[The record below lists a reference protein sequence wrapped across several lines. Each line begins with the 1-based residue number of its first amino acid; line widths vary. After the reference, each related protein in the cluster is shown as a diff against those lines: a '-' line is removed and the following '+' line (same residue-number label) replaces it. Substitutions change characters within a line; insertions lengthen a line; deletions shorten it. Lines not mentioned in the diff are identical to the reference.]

1 MYFFGLILIGA
12 GIVFFINALFGLSI
26 PIFRIL
32 FALSLLYFGIQMLFN
47 SFGFHFK
54 KVTTTNEALFGSS
67 QFKLNMN
74 SSLHK
79 DRGNKE
85 YNTVFGDSELDLR
98 DLDLSKGSTT
108 ISMNTVFGETRLIV
122 KKDTPLR
129 LHTNAVFGD
138 TNLPSSNLS
147 KFGSGTYNNDLA
159 LENSQFVLNVD
170 ANIVFGTLSVIE
182 K

>member
-1 MYFFGLILIGA
+1 MYYLGFILIGS
-12 GIVFFINALFGLSI
+12 GIIFFLNSLFGFAI

-32 FALSLLYFGIQMLFN
+32 FALSLLYFGIQILFN
-47 SFGFHFK
+47 SFGFHLK

-67 QFKLNMN
+67 QFKLNMD
-74 SSLHK
+74 SPLH
-79 DRGNKE
+79 RGKENKE

-108 ISMNTVFGETRLIV
+108 ISMNTVFGETRLII

-129 LHTNAVFGD
+129 LHTNAVFAD
-138 TNLPSSNLS
+138 TNLPNSNLS
-147 KFGSGTYNNDLA
+147 RFGSSVYNSDLA
-159 LENSQFVLNVD
+159 LENSQFTLNVD
-170 ANIVFGTLSVIE
+170 ANIVFGTLSVVE